1 MMLRQ
6 RKQYR
11 RSMKSWFFVKI
22 NKIDKPLA
30 RPIKKKREKTQ
41 INKMR
46 NKKNLQLTP
55 QKYKGWKETTI
66 SNCMPIKWTNWR
78 MDRSLH
84 RYNIPSLNYEEIEN
98 INRLITSTEI
108 ETEIKKFQTRI
119 QDLMV
124 LQVNSIKHSEKS

>member
-1 MMLRQ
+1 
-6 RKQYR
+6 
-11 RSMKSWFFVKI
+11 
-22 NKIDKPLA
+22 
-30 RPIKKKREKTQ
+30 
-41 INKMR
+41 
-46 NKKNLQLTP
+46 
-55 QKYKGWKETTI
+55 
-66 SNCMPIKWTNWR
+66 